1 MITNLFLSIFAIS
14 ISTGL
19 IILLLL
25 VFTPFLNKRYTAK
38 WKYLIWVLIA
48 VRLIIPFNMDIPI
61 PGIVI
66 DVPARM
72 TSPIA
77 TGNETDNHTEAA
89 GASPSAA
96 TEPADP
102 DNGSAVGNI
111 TGSTTEP
118 TAGTVLRTLPQT
130 VHLSEKL
137 SWLDIAAYLWLAGC
151 VLFLLV
157 HIFSFLHYK
166 RRIMKKGIVVEDDHI
181 LQQISSLS
189 EELQIKPDIR
199 ILRYQDAGSPMV
211 IGFLKPVLV
220 LPDFHYSEDE
230 MYFVLKHELVH
241 IKRHDIYFKLLF
253 VAANAVHWFNPLIYI
268 MQKEAVVDMELSC
281 DERVIRQT
289 AYDVRKAYTET
300 LFSTVCAQ
308 HKKKTILTTQFY
320 GGEKIM
326 KRRFTNILTTSTK
339 KSGLLLCV
347 SAVCITLISGTLIG
361 CSDTP
366 KDSNT
371 NIQNET
377 VSGED
382 SSTDFELTDEG
393 KEFLESMCK
402 YLPDFSGEADMNEEF
417 WKSFIFYGYTASA
430 GETVS
435 VYREDMGFEET
446 ERKVSAEEVSQYA
459 ELALGKELPDIR
471 PALSDMTDSQTAM
484 YYDDGDYYIGVSDFP
499 AFQYVYESCEEHEDN
514 GNPYALV
521 TYNVNFEDQ
530 ENVGTVTMRLS
541 PADNENNFIITSK
554 VTDLVM

>member
-19 IILLLL
+19 IILLLF

-48 VRLIIPFNMDIPI
+48 VRLITPFNMDISVPRI
-61 PGIVI
+61 EI

-72 TSPIA
+72 TAPIA

-89 GASPSAA
+89 GITPSAG
-96 TEPADP
+96 TEPA
-102 DNGSAVGNI
+102 GNTI
-111 TGSTTEP
+111 EN
-118 TAGTVLRTLPQT
+118 TAGNGIRTLAQAEQMT
-130 VHLSEKL
+130 EKISL
-137 SWLDIAAYLWLAGC
+137 LDIAAYIWLTGC

-166 RRIMKKGIVVEDDHI
+166 RRIMKRGVVVEDDSI
-181 LQQISSLS
+181 LQQVCRISG
-189 EELQIKPDIR
+189 ELQINSHIR

-211 IGFLKPVLV
+211 IGFLNPVLV
-220 LPDFHYSEDE
+220 LPDYHYTEDE

-253 VAANAVHWFNPLIYI
+253 VAANAVHWFNPFIYI
-268 MQKEAVVDMELSC
+268 MQKEAIVDMELSC

-300 LFSTVCAQ
+300 LFSTLCAQ

-326 KRRFTNILTTSTK
+326 KRRFTNILATSTK

-347 SAVCITLISGTLIG
+347 CAVCITLISGTLIG

-393 KEFLESMCK
+393 KEFLENMCQ
-402 YLPDFSGEADMNEEF
+402 YLPDFSGEADLDEEY

-430 GETVS
+430 GKTVS

-446 ERKVSAEEVSQYA
+446 QRKVSAEEVSQYA
-459 ELALGKELPDIR
+459 ELALGRELPDIR
-471 PALSDMTDSQTAM
+471 PTLSDMTDSQTAM
-484 YYDDGDYYIGVSDFP
+484 YYDEGYYYIGVSDFP

-541 PADNENNFIITSK
+541 PADNENNFVITSK